1 IHGGSVHLPSAD
13 GDERRMLPDLRAF
26 GVSTPQLRREQI
38 DMLEKVLV
46 LEEENEKKTIPIR
59 LLMCYDKVILDR

>member
-1 IHGGSVHLPSAD
+1 
-13 GDERRMLPDLRAF
+13 MLNRIVLGMTAKQFRIANGIEKGKSIRPYL
-26 GVSTPQLRREQI
+26 SKEQI

-46 LEEENEKKTIPIR
+46 LAEENEKKTIPIR

>member
-1 IHGGSVHLPSAD
+1 
-13 GDERRMLPDLRAF
+13 MLPDLRAF

-46 LEEENEKKTIPIR
+46 LAEENEKKPIPIR
-59 LLMCYDKVILDR
+59 LFLCYDCYDKVILDR